1 MTSPSLSTT
10 CGTYLLNTLRDKAL
24 RVGLN
29 PLSSPAG
36 VQTYK
41 TYAVNVL
48 FRQLNL
54 IYRTGKRAAP
64 VRKWSPKRVLV
75 QSELLLPSITL
86 LLLQL
91 LLLLSCFCWYLP
103 TYYIGDKF
111 FDDKFVDFFFCGAA
125 YQRGPW
131 HPQSWGFYITHNDGL
146 QTVDYSGRAISSSQ
160 RPLPNTSHSRQTFMP
175 PAGFE
180 PTSSAGKQPQ
190 NYALDQQICRIQL
203 QNSALLP
210 CLWVENDQTISY
222 NVSDVCMFC
231 LHVKFQCFITHHQHN
246 RQLQKMFVRP
256 PGCYC

>member
-48 FRQLNL
+48 FRQLKFITKQLNL

-111 FDDKFVDFFFCGAA
+111 FDDKFVDFFLWRCVPTRAMASPVLRFLH
-125 YQRGPW
+125 YTQRR
-131 HPQSWGFYITHNDGL
+131 TTDGRL
-146 QTVDYSGRAISSSQ
+146 LWKSHQLVAE
-160 RPLPNTSHSRQTFMP
+160 TST
-175 PAGFE
+175 
-180 PTSSAGKQPQ
+180 
-190 NYALDQQICRIQL
+190 
-203 QNSALLP
+203 
-210 CLWVENDQTISY
+210 
-222 NVSDVCMFC
+222 
-231 LHVKFQCFITHHQHN
+231 
-246 RQLQKMFVRP
+246 
-256 PGCYC
+256 